1 VEQVKLFIKQWGVLV
16 AFGVFAVGTLVGF
29 RHWTDHLA
37 DQPVIKQY
45 ADYLEHLASGSAAAR
60 TYRLAY
66 NARSRRDTV
75 ASRHFE
81 QVCGVMT
88 RLAQSEGVNPAA
100 YSSEMA
106 AACRTLALYY
116 PGDELP

>member
-1 VEQVKLFIKQWGVLV
+1 METMKQFIRQWGLLV
-16 AFGVFAVGTLVGF
+16 AFGVFAIGTLVGF
-29 RHWTDHLA
+29 RYWTDHQA
-37 DQPVIKQY
+37 DQPVIPPY
-45 ADYLEHLASGSAAAR
+45 GGYLEHLATGSAAAR
-60 TYRLAY
+60 SYRLAY
-66 NARSRRDTV
+66 NAKFGRETV

-88 RLAQSEGVNPAA
+88 RLAQADGVNPAA

-106 AACRTLALYY
+106 TGCRQFADYY